1 METAQRCSLP
11 RLDSVP
17 DKVAEGA
24 RGDSLSE
31 TAKAPRETRSR
42 YPRLV
47 PLATRWSDNDVDGHV
62 NNVVYYAFFDT
73 AVNGILVEG
82 GALDIADGPV
92 IGLVVETG
100 CRYFAPVA
108 FPDALVAGVRVA
120 HLGRSSVRYEVAI
133 FAPDSDE
140 AAAQGHFVH
149 VYVDRT
155 TRRPVPLPDGFR
167 RVLTTL
173 IPPASTDHG

>member
-1 METAQRCSLP
+1 MSDTE
-11 RLDSVP
+11 
-17 DKVAEGA
+17 
-24 RGDSLSE
+24 
-31 TAKAPRETRSR
+31 KAPRETRSR

-47 PLATRWSDNDVDGHV
+47 PLATRWGDNDVYGHV

-73 AVNGILVEG
+73 AVNGILVEA
-82 GALDIADGPV
+82 GALDIADGLV

-108 FPDALVAGVRVA
+108 FPDALTAGVRVA
-120 HLGRSSVRYEVAI
+120 RLGRSSVRYEVAL

-155 TRRPVPLPDGFR
+155 TRRPVPLPREFR
-167 RVLTTL
+167 SVLIGL
-173 IPPASTDHG
+173 MRDHPAAYP

>member
-1 METAQRCSLP
+1 MTEP
-11 RLDSVP
+11 
-17 DKVAEGA
+17 G
-24 RGDSLSE
+24 
-31 TAKAPRETRSR
+31 KAPRETRGR

-47 PLATRWSDNDVDGHV
+47 PLATRWGDNDVYGHV

-73 AVNGILVEG
+73 AVNGILVEAG
-82 GALDIADGPV
+82 VLDIANGPV

-133 FAPDSDE
+133 FAAGADE

-149 VYVDRT
+149 VYVDRQ
-155 TRRPVPLPDGFR
+155 TRRPVPLPEALR
-167 RVLTTL
+167 SVLTSL
-173 IPPASTDHG
+173 VPPEATAP